1 MPGTKR
7 NTDAAPERSGKRDAA
22 DASVVTQLAALKRMT
37 VVELKAKW
45 ESLFGTPAPNN
56 SRSYL
61 ELRLSY
67 RIQELTLGGLSRET
81 RRTLDLLADEI
92 EGRVGRKTIIADS
105 RNPVVGTR
113 LVREWDGVEHT
124 VTVMKDGFDWQG
136 RKFKSLSAVARAITG
151 TQWNGYRFF
160 GLREARRGEERWPEA
175 SHRSGGSMAATNARS
190 ANGGPR

>member
-1 MPGTKR
+1 MMPGATKR
-7 NTDAAPERSGKRDAA
+7 IEARPGRPRECAAA
-22 DASVVTQLAALKRMT
+22 DTSVVAQLAALKQMT

-45 ESLFGTPAPNN
+45 EAIFSTPAPNN

-61 ELRLSY
+61 ELRLGY

-92 EGRVGRKTIIADS
+92 EGQTKHRSIIADP

-124 VTVMKDGFDWQG
+124 VTVMKDGFDLEG
-136 RKFKSLSAVARAITG
+136 RKFKSLSAAARAITG

-160 GLREARRGEERWPEA
+160 GLREARRDDR
-175 SHRSGGSMAATNARS
+175 
-190 ANGGPR
+190 

>member
-1 MPGTKR
+1 MPGAKR
-7 NTDAAPERSGKRDAA
+7 KIDAALGRPGECLAA
-22 DASVVTQLAALKRMT
+22 NASVVMQLAALKRMT

-45 ESLFGTPAPNN
+45 ESLFGAPAPNN

-61 ELRLSY
+61 ELRLGY

-92 EGRVGRKTIIADS
+92 EGRIGRKSIIADS
-105 RNPVVGTR
+105 RNPILGTR

-124 VTVMKDGFDWQG
+124 VTVIKDGFDWQG
-136 RKFKSLSAVARAITG
+136 QKFKSLSAAARAITG

-160 GLREARRGEERWPEA
+160 GLREARRDER
-175 SHRSGGSMAATNARS
+175 
-190 ANGGPR
+190 

>member
-7 NTDAAPERSGKRDAA
+7 KTDAAPWQPGNRDAA

-92 EGRVGRKTIIADS
+92 DVSRGDVICAGDMLSQCLRIVPKTSRKS
-105 RNPVVGTR
+105 VERKSC
-113 LVREWDGVEHT
+113 GV
-124 VTVMKDGFDWQG
+124 W
-136 RKFKSLSAVARAITG
+136 R
-151 TQWNGYRFF
+151 
-160 GLREARRGEERWPEA
+160 
-175 SHRSGGSMAATNARS
+175 
-190 ANGGPR
+190 

>member
-7 NTDAAPERSGKRDAA
+7 KIDPAPGRPRESAASGP
-22 DASVVTQLAALKRMT
+22 SVVMQLAALKRMT
-37 VVELKAKW
+37 VVELKTKW
-45 ESLFGTPAPNN
+45 ESLFGAPAPNN

-61 ELRLSY
+61 ELRLGY

-92 EGRVGRKTIIADS
+92 DGKIGRKAIIADS

-113 LVREWDGVEHT
+113 LVREWDGVENT
-124 VTVMKDGFDWQG
+124 VTVMRDGFDWQG
-136 RKFKSLSAVARAITG
+136 RKFKSLSAVAKAITG

-160 GLREARRGEERWPEA
+160 GLREVRRDER
-175 SHRSGGSMAATNARS
+175 
-190 ANGGPR
+190 

>member
-7 NTDAAPERSGKRDAA
+7 KTDAAPWQPGNRDAA

-67 RIQELTLGGLSRET
+67 RVQELTLGGLSRKT

-92 EGRVGRKTIIADS
+92 EGRSGRTAIIADP
-105 RNPVVGTR
+105 RNPVIGTR
-113 LVREWDGVEHT
+113 LVREWDGIEHT
-124 VTVMKDGFDWQG
+124 VTVLRDGFEWQG
-136 RKFKSLSAVARAITG
+136 QRFKSLSAAARAITG

-160 GLREARRGEERWPEA
+160 GLREARRDDR
-175 SHRSGGSMAATNARS
+175 
-190 ANGGPR
+190 

>member
-7 NTDAAPERSGKRDAA
+7 KTDAAPWQPGNRDAA

-67 RIQELTLGGLSRET
+67 RVQELTLGGLSRET

-92 EGRVGRKTIIADS
+92 EGRVGRKTIIADP

-160 GLREARRGEERWPEA
+160 GLREARRDDR
-175 SHRSGGSMAATNARS
+175 
-190 ANGGPR
+190 

>member
-7 NTDAAPERSGKRDAA
+7 KTDAAPWRVGECDAA

-92 EGRVGRKTIIADS
+92 EGRVARKTIIADR

-160 GLREARRGEERWPEA
+160 GLREARRDDR
-175 SHRSGGSMAATNARS
+175 
-190 ANGGPR
+190 